1 MLHRIFIF
9 LSFLFSAGSSLA
21 ALPFVTDDAAIADL
35 NQASIEG
42 FAEYWHLPEKHE
54 QELGNLAGGYLGVS
68 YGAVKNLE
76 LTLGGLVGY
85 NFHNSNVALA
95 NPIFQ
100 AKTMVFAPKNL
111 AIPSVALEAGYVD
124 KRGRD
129 QYFDSA
135 TNTYALAVAT
145 SKFLEGDFI
154 IHVNSGVKSSHN
166 IDQQSNVSRMHLGVA
181 VDAALIS
188 SDFRFIAESYN
199 GTPNSPR
206 DSPGFF
212 HSYQVGFRFIKSS
225 NLSFHILTGSQ
236 PTFVGYSDLNNDML
250 YRRTR
255 WVQVGVRKVIDDLF

>member
-1 MLHRIFIF
+1 MSLEA
-9 LSFLFSAGSSLA
+9 FS
-21 ALPFVTDDAAIADL
+21 
-35 NQASIEG
+35 
-42 FAEYWHLPEKHE
+42 EYWHLPKKNE
-54 QELGNLAGGYLGVS
+54 QELGNLIGGYFGAS
-68 YGAVKNLE
+68 YGVAKNLE
-76 LTLGGLVGY
+76 LTFGSLVGY
-85 NFHNSNVALA
+85 NFHNSNVAWS

-100 AKTMVFAPKNL
+100 AKTMVYTSREQ

-135 TNTYALAVAT
+135 KNTYLLGVAT
-145 SKFLEGDFI
+145 SKFFDDDLI

-166 IDQQSNVSRMHLGVA
+166 IDQQSNVSRLHLGVA
-181 VDAALIS
+181 FDVALT
-188 SDFRFIAESYN
+188 SDQVRFIAESYN

-236 PTFVGYSDLNNDML
+236 PTFAGYDTNNEML
-250 YRRTR
+250 YRRTQ
-255 WVQVGVRKVIDDLF
+255 WLQVGVRKIIDDLF